1 MCSEHIPDRFHP
13 ATRRLKEIVDSGELG
28 TITKIEASLAVPH
41 IFVKDGDIR
50 LVYELGGGAMM
61 DMGCEF
67 DSYNFPVILMIQ
79 FLSGYTLSMLRYITG
94 ADPTKVISAKADV
107 NPKYPEID
115 IGTTATL
122 SFPSPEGSTGPA
134 DGLTGTLHAHLRL
147 PPLLGFLPRWPKVF
161 VHVTG
166 TRGTVQLNNF
176 PGPWLYHSIT
186 VKSSEHEGGR
196 MRKRTEKRYGNLGWT
211 T

>member
-1 MCSEHIPDRFHP
+1 
-13 ATRRLKEIVDSGELG
+13 
-28 TITKIEASLAVPH
+28 
-41 IFVKDGDIR
+41 
-50 LVYELGGGAMM
+50 MM

-67 DSYNFPVILMIQ
+67 DNYNLPVIPMVQSLA
-79 FLSGYTLSMLRYITG
+79 GYTLSMLRYITG

-107 NPKYPEID
+107 NPKYPHID
-115 IGTTATL
+115 MGTSATL
-122 SFPSPEGSTGPA
+122 SFPSPSGSTGPA
-134 DGLTGTLHAHLRL
+134 DGLTGTLSAHFRL

-176 PGPWLYHSIT
+176 PGPWLYHYIT
-186 VKSSEHEGGR
+186 VESSEHEGGR
-196 MRKRTEKRYGNLGWT
+196 MRKRTEKQYGNLGWT